1 MAETRLEAIEELMSY
16 PIGENEN
23 EDSEPDYEDD

>member
-1 MAETRLEAIEELMSY
+1 MAETRLEAIEVLMGY
-16 PIGENEN
+16 PIEGKD